1 MINDTNIINVYKNF
15 MDIKNHPNL
24 AIPQAA
30 GCSGAIGATQL
41 GNISDEEKKGSALT
55 KTVAGIAITGGIVG
69 LIFARNAS
77 SKFYKQINSFIQ
89 KLDDKIYEY
98 SKKSQSL
105 TAIQNCWL
113 KFNKGLKKVFEWIG
127 ATNNITAAKD
137 AGFKALC
144 GKIGLTKVMDWVTS
158 QFKKITVATSRRAYE
173 NARNVADRNIAE
185 LRKIVDD
192 IEDKESQEILR
203 GYLNTLE
210 KQISQITTAT
220 NRQGRLQAIEQ
231 DTADVGDKVA
241 KELLEIIRAPRQ
253 KGEKLR
259 LYRTEVHAAAGK
271 EKLIKELNEARR
283 SFTFNIDDKTKILND
298 ACDTIGQAIKTE
310 DQASKD
316 MLREIRKL
324 IKKYANASG
333 VTEKEDRNL
342 IIDKL
347 TPKIKELE
355 ACLKSSNY
363 SNETKTLFKDKF
375 TELLEIVD
383 KKNNKKGTIEEILIK
398 LNALGVKTNNPKAF
412 AYAKL
417 LTNQIRNVTNKAF
430 DSELKLYDK
439 FAEYSVGSA
448 PTDVVGMLLPVALG
462 GYAVSKGEDKDEK
475 ISATLKAGI
484 PIVGGVATTFVAA
497 AKMMTNMQGL
507 LIGAVTGIGLNAI
520 GSKAD
525 ETYKRYQENSLYAQK
540 AIAAYKKNNLKAETV

>member
-1 MINDTNIINVYKNF
+1 MINTPNTTNLFNQFVN
-15 MDIKNHPNL
+15 IKKHPNA
-24 AIPQAA
+24 AIPQVEGGNDVLA
-30 GCSGAIGATQL
+30 SIQIGN
-41 GNISDEEKKGSALT
+41 NIDDKNGHALT
-55 KTVAGIAITGGIVG
+55 KTVAGIAITGGIIGV
-69 LIFARNAS
+69 IFARNGS

-144 GKIGLTKVMDWVTS
+144 DKIGLTKVMDWVTS

-203 GYLNTLE
+203 RYLNTLE

-271 EKLIKELNEARR
+271 EKLIKELKEARR
-283 SFTFNIDDKTKILND
+283 SFTFNIGDKTKILND

-324 IKKYANASG
+324 IKEYANASG

-347 TPKIKELE
+347 TPKINELE
-355 ACLKSSNY
+355 ARLKSSNY
-363 SNETKTLFKDKF
+363 SNETKTLFKDNF

-484 PIVGGVATTFVAA
+484 PIIGGVATTFIAA

-540 AIAAYKKNNLKAETV
+540 AIAAYRKNNPKSDAV